1 MLTLFLS
8 FFPSG
13 HSAASAETP
22 AEFCLQFLTNNNNNE
37 KMFSKYARV
46 TSLGSKCLNF
56 NLQQSTPQSFKWAGI
71 SLTQSQSVR
80 LMSKSIADEILQAKQ
95 EQEKQ
100 EKKQK
105 EESEGSKKEY
115 KPLTKWQ
122 KIGFYF
128 AGIGAPVYLIA
139 MAYLFCKFRQSLFTF

>member
-1 MLTLFLS
+1 
-8 FFPSG
+8 
-13 HSAASAETP
+13 
-22 AEFCLQFLTNNNNNE
+22 
-37 KMFSKYARV
+37 MFSKYARV

-56 NLQQSTPQSFKWAGI
+56 NLQQSTPQSFKWAGV
-71 SLTQSQSVR
+71 SLTQSQCVR